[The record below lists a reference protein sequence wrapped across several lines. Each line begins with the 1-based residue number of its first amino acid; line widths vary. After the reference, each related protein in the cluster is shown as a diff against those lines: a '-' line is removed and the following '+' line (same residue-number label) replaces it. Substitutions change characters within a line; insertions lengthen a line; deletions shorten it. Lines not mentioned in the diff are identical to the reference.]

1 MSDSSNRSASHSA
14 TNCQVSGPIEPGYE
28 EILTPEA
35 LNLIAEMTRRFQPA
49 IDQALQNRAKRQKE
63 LDDGHFPDFRS
74 STRNIRESDWKI
86 AGTPDDLQDRRVEI
100 TGPTDRKMVI
110 NALNSGARVFMADC
124 EDSLTPT
131 WHNVIDGQI
140 NLRDAVNRTI
150 EFTNPNGKQ
159 YRLNEQIAVLIVRPR
174 GWHLVEKHILVDG
187 RPAPGGLVDFGLYLV
202 HNARQALANGSGPY
216 FYLPKLECHEEARI
230 WADVF
235 QFAEQELGLPHGTI
249 KCTVLIET
257 ILAAFEID
265 EILYEL
271 RDYIVGLNCG
281 RWDYIFSYIKK
292 FRKHPDFVLPDR
304 AQVTMTTH
312 FLRAYSLLVIKT
324 CHRRGAH
331 AIGGMA
337 AQIPIKNDPEANE
350 AAIEKVRQDK
360 EREAGD
366 GHDGTWVAHP
376 GLVSVAMEIFDRLMP
391 EANQIGRSREDVA
404 VSAEDLLRRPDGAIS
419 EAGFRQNIT
428 VAVRYMASWLNGNGC
443 VPIHN
448 LMEDAA
454 TAEIS
459 RAQIWQWIRHPDG
472 RLEDGREITMS
483 LYESIRDD
491 EMAALKSE
499 VGEQFFAEGKY
510 AEAAS
515 LLDSIIR
522 QEEFAEFLTLA
533 AYDALD

>member
-1 MSDSSNRSASHSA
+1 
-14 TNCQVSGPIEPGYE
+14 
-28 EILTPEA
+28 
-35 LNLIAEMTRRFQPA
+35 
-49 IDQALQNRAKRQKE
+49 
-63 LDDGHFPDFRS
+63 
-74 STRNIRESDWKI
+74 
-86 AGTPDDLQDRRVEI
+86 
-100 TGPTDRKMVI
+100 
-110 NALNSGARVFMADC
+110 
-124 EDSLTPT
+124 
-131 WHNVIDGQI
+131 
-140 NLRDAVNRTI
+140 
-150 EFTNPNGKQ
+150 
-159 YRLNEQIAVLIVRPR
+159 
-174 GWHLVEKHILVDG
+174 
-187 RPAPGGLVDFGLYLV
+187 
-202 HNARQALANGSGPY
+202 
-216 FYLPKLECHEEARI
+216 
-230 WADVF
+230 
-235 QFAEQELGLPHGTI
+235 
-249 KCTVLIET
+249 
-257 ILAAFEID
+257 
-265 EILYEL
+265 
-271 RDYIVGLNCG
+271 
-281 RWDYIFSYIKK
+281 
-292 FRKHPDFVLPDR
+292 
-304 AQVTMTTH
+304 
-312 FLRAYSLLVIKT
+312 
-324 CHRRGAH
+324 
-331 AIGGMA
+331 
-337 AQIPIKNDPEANE
+337 
-350 AAIEKVRQDK
+350 
-360 EREAGD
+360 
-366 GHDGTWVAHP
+366 
-376 GLVSVAMEIFDRLMP
+376 MEIFDRLMP